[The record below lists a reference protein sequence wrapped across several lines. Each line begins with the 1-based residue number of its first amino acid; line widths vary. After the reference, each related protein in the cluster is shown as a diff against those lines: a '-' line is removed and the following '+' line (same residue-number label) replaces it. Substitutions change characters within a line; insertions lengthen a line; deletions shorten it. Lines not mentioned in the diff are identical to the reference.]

1 MLVLS
6 KQACKKTCV
15 TKTCVKCTCLHDNL
29 AIYKTWVNTSK
40 KTCINNDIIY
50 IITRIIQYQI

>member
-29 AIYKTWVNTSK
+29 AIYKTWVNTINTSK
-40 KTCINNDIIY
+40 YK
-50 IITRIIQYQI
+50 